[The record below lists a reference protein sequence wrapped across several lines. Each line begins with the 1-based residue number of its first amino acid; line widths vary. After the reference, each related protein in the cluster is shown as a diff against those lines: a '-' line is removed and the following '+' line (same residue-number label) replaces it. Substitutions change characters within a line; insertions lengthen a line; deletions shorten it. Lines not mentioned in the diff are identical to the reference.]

1 MPIRTHITSYLY
13 RGSRGTIHALTPL
26 TPSGRTSRNHYYLP
40 TRWTGPFPAIIA
52 AVIMPPC
59 PQARRRPTLGG
70 KSVETN
76 RNIQPQKGANR
87 FSCPHCEVV
96 AKQDW
101 MSVHQI
107 SEVYKHVLW
116 SYFFDYRRNIA
127 SDTEKKIDAFCNH
140 FSDGIYDSM
149 TRNFI
154 PGTYYFAKCQSC
166 SETSIWISETMIYP
180 RSLPVPGPNEDMDD
194 EIKKLYL
201 EAATIYQDSSRA
213 SAALLRL
220 CIEKLC
226 NQLGEKGRLDDCIAA
241 LVQKGITKKIQQALD
256 YCRVIGNN
264 AIHPGQIDLEDDSN
278 KVFILFDL
286 VNDIADE
293 MITKPKEMEDKYS
306 SLPERV
312 RESIE
317 KRDSRASQSSPNS

>member
-1 MPIRTHITSYLY
+1 M
-13 RGSRGTIHALTPL
+13 
-26 TPSGRTSRNHYYLP
+26 
-40 TRWTGPFPAIIA
+40 
-52 AVIMPPC
+52 
-59 PQARRRPTLGG
+59 
-70 KSVETN
+70 
-76 RNIQPQKGANR
+76 GADK
-87 FSCPHCEVV
+87 FSCPHCKVV

-101 MSVHQI
+101 MNVTHISHVYTAFLWHRYLEYRGHVEAFVQEHIKQFCQSV
-107 SEVYKHVLW
+107 SEK
-116 SYFFDYRRNIA
+116 
-127 SDTEKKIDAFCNH
+127 T
-140 FSDGIYDSM
+140 DGALAE
-149 TRNFI
+149 RFI
-154 PGTYYFAKCQSC
+154 PSRFFYAKCQSC
-166 SETSIWISETMIYP
+166 SEISIWLEKTMIYP

-286 VNDIADE
+286 VNDIADQ

-317 KRDSRASQSSPNS
+317 KRDSSARQSTPNN